1 MKRTITAFN
10 KEYNIE
16 NLSFIK
22 KILTDFE
29 EKKEHQIF
37 HLIDTNNIDQIK
49 SLIKDD
55 ISILKIRDAE
65 TRTPLLYASFVGN
78 FDVVKLIV
86 EKYQNNTKIYNEIN
100 ESDEIFGWNLFHYAV
115 FGKNV
120 EIFNYVLEKYPL
132 YISDFGLPRDKFN
145 WSPLDY
151 LCVNESAFFKFIQSE
166 YNKGKS
172 IYKYNIDFWLRQS
185 IYYTNKSENLET
197 GKAVIIG
204 NTNHIAGIISNKGS
218 MSLFGYYVL
227 YMRFIVEGMS
237 FIKSYET
244 PDNKI
249 LDKNIF
255 YYYFHP
261 LTIASMEGLTRVVDK
276 VIERR

>member
-16 NLSFIK
+16 NLFFIK

-55 ISILKIRDAE
+55 ISILNIRDAE

-86 EKYQNNTKIYNEIN
+86 EKFQKIYKKIN
-100 ESDEIFGWNLFHYAV
+100 ETDEIFGWNLFHYAV

-120 EIFNYVLEKYPL
+120 EIFNYVLEDGNVDGSHRMPL
-132 YISDFGLPRDKFN
+132 A
-145 WSPLDY
+145 
-151 LCVNESAFFKFIQSE
+151 ES
-166 YNKGKS
+166 
-172 IYKYNIDFWLRQS
+172 
-185 IYYTNKSENLET
+185 
-197 GKAVIIG
+197 
-204 NTNHIAGIISNKGS
+204 
-218 MSLFGYYVL
+218 
-227 YMRFIVEGMS
+227 
-237 FIKSYET
+237 
-244 PDNKI
+244 
-249 LDKNIF
+249 
-255 YYYFHP
+255 
-261 LTIASMEGLTRVVDK
+261 RVFAD
-276 VIERR
+276 